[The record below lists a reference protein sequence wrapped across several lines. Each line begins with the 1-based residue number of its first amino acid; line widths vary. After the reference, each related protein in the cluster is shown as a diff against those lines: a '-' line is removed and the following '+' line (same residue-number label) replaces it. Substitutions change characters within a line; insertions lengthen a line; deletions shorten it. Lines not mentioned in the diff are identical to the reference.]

1 MRARRLLLLSVV
13 VTAAP
18 ILLWS
23 VAAAE
28 QTGRPI
34 GTASGSVSDGPR
46 TPEARALAVLRRW
59 DVRRAR
65 AWSAGDPAALA
76 RLYVPGSRTGA
87 HDTADLRRWVG
98 RGLRVTGMHAQ
109 VASVVLSRRSLHR
122 MILRVVDRTVDGV
135 AVGNGRRTSVPA
147 SPWATHRIVL
157 RRGGGSWRVVEVTQP
172 AR

>member
-1 MRARRLLLLSVV
+1 LLAVV
-13 VTAAP
+13 VTLAP
-18 ILLWS
+18 ILLWN

-28 QTGRPI
+28 QGGRP
-34 GTASGSVSDGPR
+34 TRVTSGPVSSGPT
-46 TPEARALAVLRRW
+46 TPEGRALAVLRRW

-65 AWSAGDPAALA
+65 AWSAGDPAALG

-98 RGLRVTGMHAQ
+98 RGLRVTGMHQQ

-122 MILRVVDRTVDGV
+122 MILVVNDRTVDGI
-135 AVGNGRRTSVPA
+135 AVCGDGRRTAVPA
-147 SPWATHRIVL
+147 SAWATHRIVL
-157 RRGGGSWRVVEVTQP
+157 RRGGGGWRVVEVTQP

>member
-1 MRARRLLLLSVV
+1 MLAVV
-13 VTAAP
+13 VTLAP
-18 ILLWS
+18 ILLWN

-28 QTGRPI
+28 QGGRPI
-34 GTASGSVSDGPR
+34 RVASGPVSSGPT

-65 AWSAGDPAALA
+65 AWSSGDPAALG
-76 RLYVPGSRTGA
+76 RLYIPGSRTGA

-98 RGLRVTGMHAQ
+98 RGLRVTGIHQQ

-122 MILRVVDRTVDGV
+122 MILVVNDRTVDGI
-135 AVGNGRRTSVPA
+135 AVCGDGRRTAVPA
-147 SPWATHRIVL
+147 SAWATHRIVL
-157 RRGGGSWRVVEVTQP
+157 RQGGGAWRVVEVTQP